1 MKKIINRIELA
12 GKLYEHAL
20 EKKVSGP
27 NSKTPGTEYITG
39 TISVATDEKCLNV
52 VQVYYTYVTAT
63 TKGGKANST
72 FTTLAGIIDGK
83 YKTVMGDG
91 EENAAGVRIDT
102 SIGLNEFYTEC
113 NGTVELVSTK
123 RNKGGFIHINNKNE
137 PLEYKNLFTCDLLIT
152 NVRHID
158 ANEEKGLP
166 DKAIVKGAIFNDFNK
181 TLMPVEFSAINP
193 EAIDYF
199 EGLNASSSN
208 PTFTKLWG
216 TQVNETV
223 VTTITQENAF
233 GESLVRSVKNS
244 RRDWIITG
252 ADPEPYDWNDESTL
266 TAAEV
271 NEAIKARDIMLA
283 TLKSRSDEYR
293 ASKNNATPAAK
304 VTVAAGDFNF

>member
-1 MKKIINRIELA
+1 MKKIINITELS

-27 NSKTPGTEYITG
+27 TSKNPGTEYITG

-52 VQVYYTYVTAT
+52 VQVHYTYVTAT
-63 TKGGKANST
+63 TKGGKANSI

-91 EENAAGVRIDT
+91 EENAAGVRINT
-102 SIGLNEFYTEC
+102 SIGLNEFYTER

-123 RNKGGFIHINNKNE
+123 RNEGGFIHINNKNE

-166 DKAIVKGAIFNDFNK
+166 DKVIVKGAIFNDFNK

-193 EAIDYF
+193 GAIDYF

-216 TQVNETV
+216 TQVNKTV

-233 GESLVRSVKNS
+233 GEPLVRPVKSS

-293 ASKNNATPAAK
+293 ASKSNAAPAAK

>member
-1 MKKIINRIELA
+1 MKKIINTIELS

-52 VQVYYTYVTAT
+52 VQVHYTYVTAT

-91 EENAAGVRIDT
+91 EENAAGVRINT
-102 SIGLNEFYTEC
+102 SIGLNEFYTER

-123 RNKGGFIHINNKNE
+123 RNEGGFIHINNKNE

-158 ANEEKGLP
+158 ADEDKGLP

-181 TLMPVEFSAINP
+181 TLMPVEFSAIKP
-193 EAIDYF
+193 GAIEYF

-216 TQVNETV
+216 TQINETV
-223 VTTITQENAF
+223 ITTITQENAF
-233 GESLVRSVKNS
+233 GEPLVRPVKSS
-244 RRDWIITG
+244 RRDWVITG
-252 ADPEPYDWNDESTL
+252 ADPEPYEWNDESTL

-293 ASKNNATPAAK
+293 ASKNSAASTAK
-304 VTVAAGDFNF
+304 VTVAAGEFNF

>member
-1 MKKIINRIELA
+1 MKKIINTIELS

-27 NSKTPGTEYITG
+27 NSKNPGTEYITG

-52 VQVYYTYVTAT
+52 VQVHYTYVTAT

-91 EENAAGVRIDT
+91 EENAVGVRINT
-102 SIGLNEFYTEC
+102 SIGLNEFYTER

-123 RNKGGFIHINNKNE
+123 RNEGGFIHINNKNE

-193 EAIDYF
+193 GAIDYF

-233 GESLVRSVKNS
+233 GEPLVRPVKSS

-293 ASKNNATPAAK
+293 ASKNSATPAAK

>member
-27 NSKTPGTEYITG
+27 TSKNPGTEYITG
-39 TISVATDEKCLNV
+39 TISVATDEKALNI
-52 VQVYYTYVTAT
+52 VQVHYTYVTAT
-63 TKGGKANST
+63 TKSGKPNST
-72 FTTLAGIIDGK
+72 YTTLLNIIDGK
-83 YKTVMGDG
+83 YKTIMGDG
-91 EENAAGVRIDT
+91 EDAAGVRIDS
-102 SIGLNEFYTEC
+102 SIGLNEFYTDR
-113 NGTVELVSTK
+113 NGTTELVSTK
-123 RNKGGFIHINNKNE
+123 RNEGGFIHINNKNE

-158 ANEEKGLP
+158 ADEDKGLP

-181 TLMPVEFSAINP
+181 TLMPVEFSAIKP
-193 EAIDYF
+193 GAIEYF

-216 TQVNETV
+216 TQINETV

-233 GESLVRSVKNS
+233 GEPLVRPVKSS
-244 RRDWIITG
+244 RRDWVITG
-252 ADPEPYDWNDESTL
+252 ADPEPYEWNDESTL

-293 ASKNNATPAAK
+293 ASKNNAAPTAK
-304 VTVAAGDFNF
+304 VTVAAGEFNF

>member
-1 MKKIINRIELA
+1 MKKIINITELS

-27 NSKTPGTEYITG
+27 TSKNPGTEYITG

-52 VQVYYTYVTAT
+52 VQVHYTYVTAT

-91 EENAAGVRIDT
+91 EENAAGVRINT
-102 SIGLNEFYTEC
+102 SIGLNEFYTER

-123 RNKGGFIHINNKNE
+123 RNEGGFIHINNKNE

-166 DKAIVKGAIFNDFNK
+166 DKVIVKGAIFNDFNK

-193 EAIDYF
+193 GAIDYF

-233 GESLVRSVKNS
+233 GEPLVRPVKSS

-293 ASKNNATPAAK
+293 ASKSNAAPVAK